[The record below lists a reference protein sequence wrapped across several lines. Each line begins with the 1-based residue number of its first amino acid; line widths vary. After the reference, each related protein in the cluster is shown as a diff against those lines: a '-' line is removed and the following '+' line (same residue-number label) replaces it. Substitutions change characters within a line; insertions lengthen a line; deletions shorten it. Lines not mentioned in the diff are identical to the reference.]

1 MQEYEM
7 KGNEVTP
14 KDRVL
19 AAATAPPF
27 EECGGEHASM
37 VTIIVAGISPFL

>member
-1 MQEYEM
+1 M

-14 KDRVL
+14 KYWIL

-27 EECGGEHASM
+27 AESGGEHASM
-37 VTIIVAGISPFL
+37 VTIIVAVISSFL